1 MGEGSSHSPRN
12 DACQLRVENFL
23 LFLPIGREAQLLV
36 QGQGARMVHGVG
48 VHREALGRIAPGL
61 LDGGVEQVAAE
72 PAADA
77 VRHEPEVGEVDG
89 AAGAAR
95 LVAPVQLE
103 VAGRSEE
110 HTSELQS
117 LMRISYAVFCLKT
130 KQ

>member
-1 MGEGSSHSPRN
+1 MRISDWSSDVCSS
-12 DACQLRVENFL
+12 DL
-23 LFLPIGREAQLLV
+23 
-36 QGQGARMVHGVG
+36 
-48 VHREALGRIAPGL
+48 APGL

-103 VAGRSEE
+103 VAGRRSVHMKHEDLDAVVGE
-110 HTSELQS
+110 DAGELGICHMAPIQPAPRAADRVVQ
-117 LMRISYAVFCLKT
+117 LAVESHSWP
-130 KQ
+130 

>member
-1 MGEGSSHSPRN
+1 MFRRTPRSTRT
-12 DACQLRVENFL
+12 DT
-23 LFLPIGREAQLLV
+23 LFPYTTLFRSQ
-36 QGQGARMVHGVG
+36 GVG

-103 VAGRSEE
+103 VAGRRSVHMKHEDLDAVVGE
-110 HTSELQS
+110 DAGELG
-117 LMRISYAVFCLKT
+117 I
-130 KQ
+130 